1 MKTIKKTLVLVLA
14 LMLVLA
20 LCACAG
26 NEDAPNTS
34 DPGTSSTQQTDPKP
48 TDPEQTGPS
57 ATEPK
62 DEVEYVYTVT
72 VQDVDGN
79 PISGVFVQ
87 VCAGESCVPVMTGED
102 GVAGYVSEVTGDG
115 ELTAKIM
122 VTTLPEGYSCVDG
135 VEEISMADGNTD
147 VVFVLEKDI

>member
-1 MKTIKKTLVLVLA
+1 MKTCKKALALVLA
-14 LMLVLA
+14 LMFILA
-20 LCACAG
+20 LCACG
-26 NEDAPNTS
+26 TNEEDPTTN
-34 DPGTSSTQQTDPKP
+34 DPGTSSSQQTDPKP
-48 TDPEQTGPS
+48 TDPEQTEPS
-57 ATEPK
+57 TTKPQ

-72 VQDVDGN
+72 VQDVDGA

-87 VCAGESCVPVMTGED
+87 VCAGESCVPVMTDEN
-102 GVAGYVSEVTGDG
+102 GVAGYVNEVTGDG

-147 VVFVLEKDI
+147 VVFVLEKDN